1 MVFQQKNQMAQPGRV
16 GSDSFGDIDPPQVS
30 PLALAG
36 PSFWTRSDR
45 NKIPQKSI
53 SLLQNPSLQ
62 KTYRI
67 MYIFYIY
74 TIQYL
79 FPLPIQK
86 ILQATYQK
94 SPLNKPDTKK
104 KGLEIILSGQ
114 TSAMPRF
121 LFFFIW
127 HISGTR
133 SLVWG
138 SWGSHSLHRA
148 NGALP
153 GGFPPGTLRKPD
165 RFHVVVK
172 CLINV

>member
-104 KGLEIILSGQ
+104 QRFGNNSFWSNLGYAAFFVFFHLTHLRHTELGLGQ
-114 TSAMPRF
+114 LGQPFTAPCKWSSSWWVSPRDP
-121 LFFFIW
+121 
-127 HISGTR
+127 SE
-133 SLVWG
+133 
-138 SWGSHSLHRA
+138 SW
-148 NGALP
+148 
-153 GGFPPGTLRKPD
+153 
-165 RFHVVVK
+165 
-172 CLINV
+172 